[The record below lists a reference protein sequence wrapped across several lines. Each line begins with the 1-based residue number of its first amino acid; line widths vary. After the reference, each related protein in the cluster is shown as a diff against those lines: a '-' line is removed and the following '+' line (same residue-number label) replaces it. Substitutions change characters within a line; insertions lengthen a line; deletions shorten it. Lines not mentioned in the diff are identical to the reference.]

1 VRPAGIA
8 NLLLLSCTT
17 VFMHILPAQ
26 AHLLLVLS
34 AAGHGIT
41 VTPSARDS
49 SGQVVEGAPFHHY
62 AVLGGVHADS
72 PARSKLMYTIASFT
86 AFLACAFCKLMG
98 TKVCGV
104 VRYLGYAEPVLTTV
118 GVGVGK
124 LFHMGPTGAS
134 DRLMSDAEMK
144 AQAAAAEYY
153 KARKLE
159 PPPGNR
165 YKGFSP
171 LVRDLYWV
179 DPRRLFIVPFCH
191 AFYLGMFKDLMKMMF
206 AKKQR
211 AEVRPACADQ
221 QV

>member
-1 VRPAGIA
+1 
-8 NLLLLSCTT
+8 
-17 VFMHILPAQ
+17 
-26 AHLLLVLS
+26 
-34 AAGHGIT
+34 
-41 VTPSARDS
+41 
-49 SGQVVEGAPFHHY
+49 
-62 AVLGGVHADS
+62 
-72 PARSKLMYTIASFT
+72 
-86 AFLACAFCKLMG
+86 
-98 TKVCGV
+98 
-104 VRYLGYAEPVLTTV
+104 
-118 GVGVGK
+118 
-124 LFHMGPTGAS
+124 
-134 DRLMSDAEMK
+134 MSDAEMK